1 MNKKII
7 YELERAR
14 EIMGL
19 KQPTNNLITE
29 QRDDIVKFLQ
39 KLFTKAGG
47 KEISQALASRMVKL
61 SGKQGSKAVADVLT
75 VMTRKVNNKFAQ
87 DGVTVIGLIGKNGE
101 VFDMATIKKIMQK
114 VADGSLKGEP
124 LDNLLVQMP
133 YFLKNG
139 EGFAT
144 AFTTQMKL
152 LETQVAKEI
161 AEKAALKAEKEAI
174 EKAEKEAIEKA
185 EKEAIEKAEKE
196 AIEKAEREAAD
207 LTTLKSTT
215 WLETF
220 TKDLKAFVWKTKS
233 VGTSGTKQKAFKS
246 WIDDPTNGVT
256 NLKSLQKELTELA
269 SQHTHT
275 LPRSVDE
282 LVALV
287 GKAIE
292 NNKVIPPQVLDD
304 LIGILVRSDQQ
315 DDIIKLLWKNS
326 DAATR
331 RAAKSGTLDE
341 KVVKSLLGGSKN
353 TTEEVISLL
362 TQRLKDKF
370 TAGGTL
376 LKIIPKTRK
385 GLIYTALGISG
396 AVLLDQLIQSWITL
410 TASNKS
416 IAGATEQLY
425 KKFQGNKDAI
435 YQLGGLSDSEAEI
448 LAEKLHVYLRGYMVM
463 RDFNESNNMTDL
475 INKYALEDDAGKKTI
490 AGIPNDKREAFREE
504 LIEEM
509 ADYDEYFTFKS
520 NTFLKW
526 ITGVDDWSIE
536 AVIDAAP
543 TVLSMSQIVFFYNK
557 MGKTKFIDD
566 LGLMN
571 KKIPLIGLVLNLV
584 TTDKADALG
593 WIGEKSW
600 VVGSDSDDDSMDKA
614 AKMLTD
620 FWPEYAEERENERG
634 QTVYSRYKPEALIS
648 TDNLSRL
655 AMCNDYKPEGDATNK
670 WSNDFQEFLNG
681 LTSEDFNKGQ
691 CCNKTGG
698 KCPEVYFTTDPDHE
712 DVGKRSGAA
721 IKDIQLEFSNIIK
734 ELKVAFEEG
743 GFSGVRDQIDKWNEE
758 KKKEDKRRNPS
769 PNIYE
774 GLINILNTK

>member
-39 KLFTKAGG
+39 KLFTKQGG
-47 KEISQALASRMVKL
+47 KEISQALADRMIKL
-61 SGKQGSKAVADVLT
+61 VGKEGSQSVANVLT
-75 VMTRKVNNKFAQ
+75 RMTRKANVKFAD
-87 DGVTVIGLIGKNGE
+87 DGVTIIALVGQKGE
-101 VFDMATIKKIMQK
+101 LYDMATIKKVMSK
-114 VADGSLKGEP
+114 VADGSISTKQ
-124 LDNLLVQMP
+124 LDDFLALMP
-133 YFLKNG
+133 YLLKNG
-139 EGFAT
+139 DAFAVS
-144 AFTTQMKL
+144 FTKQMKL
-152 LETQVAKEI
+152 LEAQVQKEI
-161 AEKAALKAEKEAI
+161 AEKL
-174 EKAEKEAIEKA
+174 

-196 AIEKAEREAAD
+196 AIEKAEREAIEKAEREAIEKAEKEAVD

-220 TKDLKAFVWKTKS
+220 TKDLKAFIWKTKS
-233 VGTSGTKQKAFKS
+233 AGASGTKQKVFKA

-269 SQHTHT
+269 SQSTHK

-282 LVALV
+282 LVALI
-287 GKAIE
+287 GRAIE
-292 NNKVIPPQVLDD
+292 KDRVIPPEVLDD
-304 LIGILVRSDQQ
+304 LIGILSRSDQQ
-315 DDIIKLLWKNS
+315 DKIIKSIWKNS

-331 RAAKSGTLDE
+331 RAAKNGTLDE
-341 KVVKSLLGGSKN
+341 AALKTLLGGEKN
-353 TTEEVISLL
+353 ATTDLL
-362 TQRLKDKF
+362 SMLRNMLKDKF

-396 AVLLDQLIQSWITL
+396 AVLLDQLIQSWNTL

-448 LAEKLHVYLRGYMVM
+448 LAEKLHVYLRGYMVI

-475 INKYALEDDAGKKTI
+475 INKYAIEDDAGKKTI
-490 AGIPNDKREAFREE
+490 AGIPNEKREAFREE

-557 MGKTKFIDD
+557 MGKTKFVDD

-571 KKIPLIGLVLNLV
+571 KKIPLLGLLINMV
-584 TTDKADALG
+584 TIDKKDALK

-600 VVGSDSDDDSMDKA
+600 VVGSDSDDDSLDKA

-620 FWPEYAEERENERG
+620 FWPEYAETRENERG
-634 QTVYSRYKPEALIS
+634 QTVYGRYKPEALIS

-655 AMCNDYKPEGDATNK
+655 AMCNDYNPEGDATNK

-698 KCPEVYFTTDPDHE
+698 KCPEVYFTTDPDDD

>member
-1 MNKKII
+1 MVKKTIMNKKII

-29 QRDDIVKFLQ
+29 QRDDIVKFFQ
-39 KLFTKAGG
+39 KLFTKKGG
-47 KEISQALASRMVKL
+47 KEISQALADRMIKL
-61 SGKQGSKAVADVLT
+61 VGKEGSQAVANVFDR
-75 VMTRKVNNKFAQ
+75 MTRKANVKFAA
-87 DGVTVIGLIGKNGE
+87 DGETIIALVGRNGE
-101 VFDMATIKKIMQK
+101 LYDMATIKKVMTK
-114 VADGSLKGEP
+114 VADGSLSGKQ
-124 LDNLLVQMP
+124 LDDFLAWMP

-139 EGFAT
+139 DGFAT
-144 AFTTQMKL
+144 SFSKQMKL
-152 LETQVAKEI
+152 LEAKVQKEI
-161 AEKAALKAEKEAI
+161 AEKL
-174 EKAEKEAIEKA
+174 
-185 EKEAIEKAEKE
+185 EKE
-196 AIEKAEREAAD
+196 AIEKAEREAIEKAEKEAVD

-220 TKDLKAFVWKTKS
+220 TKDLKAFIWKTKS
-233 VGTSGTKQKAFKS
+233 AGASGTKQKVFKA

-269 SQHTHT
+269 SQSTHT

-282 LVALV
+282 LVALI
-287 GKAIE
+287 GRAIE
-292 NNKVIPPQVLDD
+292 KDRVIPPEVLDD
-304 LIGILVRSDQQ
+304 LIGILSRSDQQ
-315 DDIIKLLWKNS
+315 DNIIKLIWKNS

-331 RAAKSGTLDE
+331 RAAKNGTLDDAALRT
-341 KVVKSLLGGSKN
+341 LLGGEKN
-353 TTEEVISLL
+353 ATTDLISML
-362 TQRLKDKF
+362 RNMLKDKF
-370 TAGGTL
+370 TVGGTL
-376 LKIIPKTRK
+376 LKIIPKTKK
-385 GLIYTALGISG
+385 GLMYTALGITG
-396 AVLLDQLIQSWITL
+396 AVLIDQLIQSLMTL

-435 YQLGGLSDSEAEI
+435 YQLGGLSDSEAEA
-448 LAEKLHVYLRGYMVM
+448 LADKLHVYLRGYMVV
-463 RDFNESNNMTDL
+463 RDFDESDDMTEL
-475 INKYALEDDAGKKTI
+475 INKYAIEDDAGKKTI
-490 AGIPNDKREAFREE
+490 AGIPNKDREAFRKE
-504 LIEEM
+504 LIGEM
-509 ADYDEYFTFKS
+509 ARYSDTWVFES

-543 TVLSMSQIVFFYNK
+543 TVLAMSQIVFFYNK
-557 MGKTKFIDD
+557 IGKTKFIDD

-571 KKIPLIGLVLNLV
+571 KKIPLIGLLINLV
-584 TTDKADALG
+584 TTDKGDALD

-600 VVGSDSDDDSMDKA
+600 VVGSDSDDDSLDKA

-620 FWPEYAEERENERG
+620 FWPEYAETRENERG
-634 QTVYSRYKPEALIS
+634 QTVYGRYKPEALIS

-734 ELKVAFEEG
+734 DLTKAFQEG
-743 GFSGVRDQIDKWNEE
+743 GFGAVRDQINEWNEE
-758 KKKEDKRRNPS
+758 DKKEDKKEEKGRNPS

-774 GLINILNTK
+774 GLINVLNTK